1 MPSVDVASANH
12 KTRHATGGPDAITP
26 ADIGALIAHLDDA
39 VAAAR
44 TATPPIREMPTVTI
58 PAARVAAGG
67 AFVDLQA
74 ALRRRQDALRPTRPT
89 HPLLNAYGPVAQ
101 R

>member
-1 MPSVDVASANH
+1 MAAHDPNDLVAL
-12 KTRHATGGPDAITP
+12 T
-26 ADIGALIAHLDDA
+26 AHLDDA

-44 TATPPIREMPTVTI
+44 TAPPPSRATPTVTI

-67 AFVDLQA
+67 TFVDLQA
-74 ALRRRQDALRPTRPT
+74 ALRRRQDALRPTRPA
-89 HPLLNAYGPVAQ
+89 HPMLNAYGPVPQ